1 MPIMADSADDLLQAT
16 ARSFYLTLRVLPSR
30 VRAQIGLAY
39 LLARTTDTIADTD
52 LVPPEQRLKA
62 LHQLRDSILGDSHV
76 PPAFAELARQQ
87 GSPAERRLLERA
99 GDGLAALQRCPA
111 GDRKLIQDVLVIIT
125 SGQELDLQRFAGG
138 RAGRSQN
145 IQN

>member
-1 MPIMADSADDLLQAT
+1 MN
-16 ARSFYLTLRVLPSR
+16 
-30 VRAQIGLAY
+30 
-39 LLARTTDTIADTD
+39 
-52 LVPPEQRLKA
+52 KA
-62 LHQLRDSILGDSHV
+62 IHAIHYVG
-76 PPAFAELARQQ
+76 F
-87 GSPAERRLLERA
+87 
-99 GDGLAALQRCPA
+99 